1 MRINFHNF
9 AHRIRGSGRGMRNSY
24 RRASAEYLIDAVIAM
39 WVGCGWLGQRF
50 GPWFATVILQVNLT

>member
-9 AHRIRGSGRGMRNSY
+9 AHRNPESGRGMRNSY
-24 RRASAEYLIDAVIAM
+24 RRASAEYPIDAVIAI
-39 WVGCGWLGQRF
+39 WGGCGSPGERF